1 MPNTTQNKYRI
12 HFSNQALEAIRQA
25 EERGLWDELQE
36 VLTSEMFLAFHDD
49 TTLEELAKLR
59 DRRAAVTLVI
69 NRIRE
74 EL

>member
-1 MPNTTQNKYRI
+1 
-12 HFSNQALEAIRQA
+12 
-25 EERGLWDELQE
+25 
-36 VLTSEMFLAFHDD
+36 MFLAFHDD